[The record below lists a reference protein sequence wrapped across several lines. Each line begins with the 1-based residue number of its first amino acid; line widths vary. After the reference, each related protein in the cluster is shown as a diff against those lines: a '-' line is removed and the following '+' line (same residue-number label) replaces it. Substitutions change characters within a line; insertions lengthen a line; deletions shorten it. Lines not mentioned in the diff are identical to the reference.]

1 MTVSPSL
8 HPEEFAWQMYLQ
20 KREQIEAWQAEV
32 SLDVPAHL
40 LDECSEWRERWLRK
54 ARREIAE
61 KTVDWNNPALEAFF
75 QQIEGQ
81 SRDGPSEVD

>member
-1 MTVSPSL
+1 
-8 HPEEFAWQMYLQ
+8 
-20 KREQIEAWQAEV
+20 
-32 SLDVPAHL
+32 VPAHL